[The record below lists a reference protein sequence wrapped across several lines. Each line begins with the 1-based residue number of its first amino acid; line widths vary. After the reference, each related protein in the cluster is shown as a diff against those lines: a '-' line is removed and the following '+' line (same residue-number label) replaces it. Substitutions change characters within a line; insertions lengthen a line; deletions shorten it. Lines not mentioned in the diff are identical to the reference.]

1 MDKFEQASRINLEVP
16 VNEHTVVSVNSLWML
31 PMSSK
36 SRVSLESIAIFLYN
50 ELKGND
56 VPDFLAPKSKTSNTL
71 QLSYDIVKHVI
82 EVRQAEQV
90 AAVSKAE
97 KQSQIKLMRE
107 AIAAKK
113 TETMLSGDLEELEK
127 RLKLLESE

>member
-1 MDKFEQASRINLEVP
+1 MDNFEKASRVNLEVP
-16 VNEHTVVSVNSLWML
+16 VNEQAVVSVNSLWNL
-31 PMSSK
+31 PMASK
-36 SRVSLESIAIFLYN
+36 NRVSLESIAIYLHN

-56 VPDFLAPKSKTSNTL
+56 VPDFLAPKSTTDNTL
-71 QLSYDIVKHVI
+71 QLSYDIVKHII

-107 AIAAKK
+107 AIATKK
-113 TETMLSGDLEELEK
+113 TEKLLSGDLDEMEK

>member
-113 TETMLSGDLEELEK
+113 D
-127 RLKLLESE
+127 